1 MRERLYVCFF
11 IRWSVNS
18 GRHQL
23 ASMTL
28 LMPSG
33 LSVECRNWMAV
44 ERFIQRILRSIFSSL
59 HYSAP
64 RYFTPCS
71 FPPHQTKRFPS
82 PNFSLCYLFF
92 PPFFTAKKSPL
103 LSFSSFIFC
112 VLCHFYRS
120 TLCVC
125 VLKYILNLRYAQF
138 HHLPTQ
144 DFWHWR
150 RRADSSK
157 RFPQSNGGAWRTSP
171 KVFHIPILSFDIKTS
186 VFMSQS
192 SIQMSQ
198 PSIQMS
204 QPSIQMSQQTIQ
216 VSQPSI
222 EWYVESCRSS

>member
-1 MRERLYVCFF
+1 MYLCQMISKQRAT
-11 IRWSVNS
+11 SVGFDDLVDAFRFDCRALALNS
-18 GRHQL
+18 
-23 ASMTL
+23 
-28 LMPSG
+28 
-33 LSVECRNWMAV
+33 CRKIQISL
-44 ERFIQRILRSIFSSL
+44 IQRILRSIFSSL
-59 HYSAP
+59 HYTSP

-144 DFWHWR
+144 DF
-150 RRADSSK
+150 
-157 RFPQSNGGAWRTSP
+157 
-171 KVFHIPILSFDIKTS
+171 
-186 VFMSQS
+186 
-192 SIQMSQ
+192 
-198 PSIQMS
+198 
-204 QPSIQMSQQTIQ
+204 
-216 VSQPSI
+216 
-222 EWYVESCRSS
+222 

>member
-1 MRERLYVCFF
+1 MISKQRAT
-11 IRWSVNS
+11 SV
-18 GRHQL
+18 GFDDLVDAFRF
-23 ASMTL
+23 
-28 LMPSG
+28 
-33 LSVECRNWMAV
+33 ECRVQELNGC
-44 ERFIQRILRSIFSSL
+44 RKIQISLIQRILRSIFSSL
-59 HYSAP
+59 HYSPP

-144 DFWHWR
+144 DF
-150 RRADSSK
+150 
-157 RFPQSNGGAWRTSP
+157 
-171 KVFHIPILSFDIKTS
+171 
-186 VFMSQS
+186 
-192 SIQMSQ
+192 
-198 PSIQMS
+198 
-204 QPSIQMSQQTIQ
+204 
-216 VSQPSI
+216 
-222 EWYVESCRSS
+222 

>member
-59 HYSAP
+59 HYSSP

-120 TLCVC
+120 ILCVC

-157 RFPQSNGGAWRTSP
+157 RFPQSNGGAWRTPP
-171 KVFHIPILSFDIKTS
+171 KVFFTFQFFPVMLKHQFLCLSHQFKCLSHQLNDMLRAADPHKEG
-186 VFMSQS
+186 
-192 SIQMSQ
+192 SIR
-198 PSIQMS
+198 
-204 QPSIQMSQQTIQ
+204 
-216 VSQPSI
+216 
-222 EWYVESCRSS
+222 YRGN